1 MPHME
6 WQIRDRDRTLAGVAA
21 GREPRIAFVWRA
33 AVRLAL
39 GHQRWK
45 TQKIRT
51 KLKGPTELPL
61 TTKGVP

>member
-6 WQIRDRDRTLAGVAA
+6 WQIRDSDRTLAGVAA
-21 GREPRIAFVWRA
+21 GGEPRIAFVWRA
-33 AVRLAL
+33 VVRLAL

-45 TQKIRT
+45 TPIRT

-61 TTKGVP
+61 TTKGAP